1 MNISLFSSLSKSS
14 KNTTSY
20 PVASKKY
27 KNSSIFLLK
36 IDFSS
41 IASFPRVALE
51 NNFISFNFNLIIPCF
66 IIIVSIIISNNTKH
80 GIITYDQNSG
90 IPKSIKK
97 LIQLIT
103 FSFKTS
109 GKNNTLPIKQNILT
123 QKVHIKMY
131 I

>member
-1 MNISLFSSLSKSS
+1 M
-14 KNTTSY
+14 
-20 PVASKKY
+20 V
-27 KNSSIFLLK
+27 LLHMTK
-36 IDFSS
+36 IQGY
-41 IASFPRVALE
+41 L
-51 NNFISFNFNLIIPCF
+51 NQL
-66 IIIVSIIISNNTKH
+66 
-80 GIITYDQNSG
+80 
-90 IPKSIKK
+90 KK

>member
-27 KNSSIFLLK
+27 KISSIFLLK

-66 IIIVSIIISNNTKH
+66 IIIVSIIICNTKH

-90 IPKSIKK
+90 IPKLIKK